1 MMFRKGIVGVLW
13 MTVGLLAHASIASA
27 VDSAEVAHI
36 NGAVDAALTKFFK
49 DTPEA
54 EIFRKEAKGILVFPN
69 IVKGGFIFGAHYGKG
84 ALRKQDETVGYYS
97 TVAASYGL
105 QAGVQTFGYVMF
117 FMNEKALEYLDQS
130 EGWEVGVGPS
140 IVLMDTGMAK
150 SLTTTTGRSDV
161 YAFTFGQQG
170 LMAGVGLEGSKITR
184 IDP

>member
-1 MMFRKGIVGVLW
+1 M
-13 MTVGLLAHASIASA
+13 
-27 VDSAEVAHI
+27 
-36 NGAVDAALTKFFK
+36 
-49 DTPEA
+49 
-54 EIFRKEAKGILVFPN
+54 
-69 IVKGGFIFGAHYGKG
+69 
-84 ALRKQDETVGYYS
+84 
-97 TVAASYGL
+97 AASYGL

-117 FMNEKALEYLDQS
+117 FMKEKALEYLDQS

-170 LMAGVGLEGSKITR
+170 LMAGVGLEGSKITM